1 MSICQPGTLAH
12 ISSRSCLTEAGEIAI
27 VEEAEA
33 SDGPERVAP
42 APCCLAVMR
51 DGVGR
56 EQQLMQPPWFN
67 QGSGQQAVGQDT
79 SQPTA
84 QPTAQPTSHT
94 SSPANGQFGGGPY
107 GLSTPAQAAVR
118 ELADRAETLLARLRE
133 VEGALT
139 DQEWW
144 LMGRAMAEARVL
156 AEMTSLLAVARGELE
171 TFLSVVGYRQTEPE
185 DTSQRKEQ
193 DDIFDL
199 MSDPMWMSGSREKAI
214 ALLRMCAAQVTPMR
228 QYALVLQT
236 NAERMGLSAV
246 ALDPLGITTER
257 LTEAEELLRQPPR

>member
-1 MSICQPGTLAH
+1 M
-12 ISSRSCLTEAGEIAI
+12 
-27 VEEAEA
+27 EEAEA
-33 SDGPERVAP
+33 SDGPERVVP
-42 APCCLAVMR
+42 SPRCLAVMC

-79 SQPTA
+79 SQTTA
-84 QPTAQPTSHT
+84 QSTSHS
-94 SSPANGQFGGGPY
+94 SSPTNGQFGGGPY

-133 VEGALT
+133 VEEALT

-171 TFLSVVGYRQTEPE
+171 TFLSVVGARQVEPE
-185 DTSQRKEQ
+185 DATHRKEQ
-193 DDIFDL
+193 DDVFNL

-214 ALLRMCAAQVTPMR
+214 ALLRMCAAQLAPMR
-228 QYALVLQT
+228 QYALVLLT

-246 ALDPLGITTER
+246 ALDPLGITAER
-257 LTEAEELLRQPPR
+257 LAEAEELLRQPPR